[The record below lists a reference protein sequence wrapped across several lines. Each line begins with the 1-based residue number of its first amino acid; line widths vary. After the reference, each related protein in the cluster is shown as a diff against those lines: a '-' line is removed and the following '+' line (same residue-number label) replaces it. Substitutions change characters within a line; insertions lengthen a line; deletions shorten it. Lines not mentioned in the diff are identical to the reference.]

1 MSGESPE
8 ELDRLEHRNGVIW
21 RDYCAGRTQ
30 ESLAAEHSISQA
42 RVSQIIRQ
50 VRDSIP
56 EETREEEVQR
66 SLEMLRELRAG
77 ALEVWHMR
85 AAPVTAGKDGF
96 VLLDPEDQAVVRDHT
111 GRLRALET
119 ALKVDQMIANRLG
132 LDAAQKLDMHVEA
145 GERVAAEAL
154 ALEAR
159 QRLHGGLP
167 TDEERDNPP
176 GLR

>member
-1 MSGESPE
+1 MSGESPG
-8 ELDRLEHRNGVIW
+8 ELERLEARNGAIW

-30 ESLAAEHSISQA
+30 EWLAAQHGISQA

-77 ALEVWHMR
+77 ALEVWKMR
-85 AAPVTAGKDGF
+85 AAPVTAGKDGDP
-96 VLLDPEDQAVVRDHT
+96 VMDPETQEWVRDHT

-119 ALKVDQMIANRLG
+119 ALKVDQRISQLLG

-145 GERVAAEAL
+145 GERVAAERL
-154 ALEAR
+154 AEDAR
-159 QRLHGGLP
+159 RRLHGG
-167 TDEERDNPP
+167 TEES
-176 GLR
+176 